1 MPASI
6 PRCLVH
12 PLYRLRS
19 AVKRYTTLKASG
31 CNLIT
36 HFSYHKCLTSY
47 YQSVVRALSAEFGF
61 YYEHFTSD
69 YPRFEQAALNDPR
82 RRVLSVNNR
91 SDIAWERLPEY
102 RGSHFIRDPRDLVV
116 SGYYYHLWTREA
128 WCIDPGFEWRHLV
141 AHPYFGRYVETLP
154 SRLPRAVSY
163 QEYLGTLDRER
174 GMIVELIW
182 RTPHLD
188 EMRRW
193 NFANPRIME
202 LRYEDIIGKEANT
215 FGRLLEHYG
224 FAPPVVARGV
234 ALAEAKS
241 IKHRSKSGKSHVRSG
256 AVRQWDEEF
265 TPLLR
270 TLFRECAGDLL
281 VRLGYEASTEW

>member
-6 PRCLVH
+6 LRCLVD

-116 SGYYYHLWTREA
+116 SGFY
-128 WCIDPGFEWRHLV
+128 
-141 AHPYFGRYVETLP
+141 GRAKHGASIRDSSGDIW
-154 SRLPRAVSY
+154 SRIP
-163 QEYLGTLDRER
+163 
-174 GMIVELIW
+174 I
-182 RTPHLD
+182 
-188 EMRRW
+188 
-193 NFANPRIME
+193 
-202 LRYEDIIGKEANT
+202 
-215 FGRLLEHYG
+215 
-224 FAPPVVARGV
+224 
-234 ALAEAKS
+234 
-241 IKHRSKSGKSHVRSG
+241 SG
-256 AVRQWDEEF
+256 ATSRHCR
-265 TPLLR
+265 PGCRARYR
-270 TLFRECAGDLL
+270 TRSISARWTGN
-281 VRLGYEASTEW
+281 EA